1 MNYVAMAIPFFILAL
16 LVEFLYGLLRRRN
29 TYRLADTINS
39 LQLGVLSRLRG
50 LISLGLVGFSFHA
63 LTNGWTL
70 LDIDGSDPVLWA
82 AAFVAYDLCYYFSH
96 RFGHEWRILWAS
108 HVVHHSSEAF
118 NLSTALR
125 QTSTGW
131 LNGIFYLPMYAIGVP
146 LEVMLSVG
154 SLNLI
159 YQFWVHT
166 EHIRRLGWLEWVLV
180 TPSNH
185 RVHHA
190 KNPCYIDRNYGGVF
204 IVWDRLFGTFQDEMD
219 TEPCRYGIT
228 RQLNSWNPLWANI
241 HVWYEGLGATRQ
253 TPRLWDKFRLW
264 FKSPAWSPPGIAES
278 ELDWRAADFDP
289 PSSRYARGWAFVQ
302 FWIHTA
308 ASLTLLQQASI
319 MPDNNVTLLLL
330 WLVSGLVL
338 QGMALEGRS
347 RIALWELARVA
358 AGTALVF
365 ITAPL
370 AQHTLYA
377 FGYLAISAAAV
388 LPLATRSHGKAIPKG
403 WT

>member
-1 MNYVAMAIPFFILAL
+1 MNYVALAIPFFILAL

-50 LISLGLVGFSFHA
+50 LISLGLVGFSFQA

-70 LDIDGSDPVLWA
+70 FEIDGSDPVLWA

-96 RFGHEWRILWAS
+96 RYGHEWRILWAS

-241 HVWYEGLGATRQ
+241 HAWYEGLVATRQ
-253 TPRLWDKFRLW
+253 TPRLWDKIRLW
-264 FKSPAWSPPGIAES
+264 FKSPAWNPPGIAES

-289 PSSRYARGWAFVQ
+289 PSSQYARGWAFVQ

-319 MPDNNVTLLLL
+319 LPDNNVTLLLL

-347 RIALWELARVA
+347 RIALWEFARIA
-358 AGTALVF
+358 AGLALVF

-370 AQHTLYA
+370 AQYTLYA
-377 FGYLAISAAAV
+377 YGYLAISAAAV
-388 LPLATRSHGKAIPKG
+388 LPIATRSHGKVFPQG
-403 WT
+403 WI